1 MSVSSIGGGTSSWP
15 TQNSGSANWQQ
26 NQQNFQQLAS
36 ALQSGNLG
44 QAQSAYS
51 SLTANLP
58 NGGNGSQSNSNS
70 PFAQLGQALQ
80 SGNLQSA
87 QQAFQTLQ
95 SQHSG
100 HHHRHGGGGGESG
113 GASASTSS
121 SASSNSGGTIGSLL
135 DTTA

>member
-1 MSVSSIGGGTSSWP
+1 MSVSSIGGGASNWP
-15 TQNSGSANWQQ
+15 VQNSGSATWQQ

-58 NGGNGSQSNSNS
+58 NGGNGSGSQSNS

-87 QQAFQTLQ
+87 QQASQTLQ
-95 SQHSG
+95 SHHSG
-100 HHHRHGGGGGESG
+100 HHHRHGGGGGESS
-113 GASASTSS
+113 GADASTST
-121 SASSNSGGTIGSLL
+121 SASSNSGGTVGSLL